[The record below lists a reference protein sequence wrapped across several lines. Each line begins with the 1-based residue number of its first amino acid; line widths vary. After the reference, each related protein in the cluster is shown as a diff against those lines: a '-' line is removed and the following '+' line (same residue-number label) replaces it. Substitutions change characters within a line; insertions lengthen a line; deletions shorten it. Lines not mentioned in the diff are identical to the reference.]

1 MPVATFAANKETD
14 MRVRTFQLV
23 ILACSLSL
31 MVFSCQ
37 DSGSTANEPSSSSE
51 NSAETSNGNTSNS
64 GLHIVYIDADS
75 LQRGYTAL
83 RNELQQLEENYN
95 AAEANHQSRVRSL
108 QREVESLQNQ
118 VQRGELSQN
127 RIAQEQERIARREQE
142 ILQQQQLSLNSI
154 QQEQLQLN
162 AQFTAEIETILEE
175 LKEANGYDFV
185 FNIGGGTGLLLANDA
200 YDITETVLEMLN
212 NKEEGDGEEEG
223 EE

>member
-1 MPVATFAANKETD
+1 
-14 MRVRTFQLV
+14 MRIRTLPLV
-23 ILACSLSL
+23 LLACCLSVL
-31 MVFSCQ
+31 VFSCQ
-37 DSGSTANEPSSSSE
+37 NNDTANKDDSSTADNTEATNQSSD
-51 NSAETSNGNTSNS
+51 NS

-83 RNELQQLEENYN
+83 RTELEQLEENFN
-95 AAEANHQSRVRSL
+95 TAEANHQSRVRSL

-142 ILQQQQLSLNSI
+142 ILQQQQLSINAI

-162 AQFTAEIETILEE
+162 AQFTAEIEAILED
-175 LKEANGYDFV
+175 LKAENNYDFV

-200 YDITETVLEMLN
+200 YDITETVLELLN
-212 NKEEGDGEEEG
+212 NQEEEM